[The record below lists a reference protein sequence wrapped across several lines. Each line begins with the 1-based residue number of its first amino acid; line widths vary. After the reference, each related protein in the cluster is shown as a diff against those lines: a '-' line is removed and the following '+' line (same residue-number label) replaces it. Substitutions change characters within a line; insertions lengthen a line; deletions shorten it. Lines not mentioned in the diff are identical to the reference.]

1 MTIADRLTLIRAGYK
16 LAEIKEMEREEAAQ
30 QHEQEQMEPDKGM
43 EPQQDPKPAPAE
55 AQPEAQEPGADPD
68 PDPRDTEIKRLKQQ
82 LAAAQRAN
90 INGKEQEPYGMD
102 DYIKDVFARK

>member
-1 MTIADRLTLIRAGYK
+1 MTLADRLTLIRAGYK
-16 LAEIKEMEREEAAQ
+16 LAEIKEMEREEATQ

-43 EPQQDPKPAPAE
+43 EPEQDPKPAPAE
-55 AQPEAQEPGADPD
+55 TQQEAEESGAY
-68 PDPRDTEIKRLKQQ
+68 PDPRDAEIERLKEQ

>member
-1 MTIADRLTLIRAGYK
+1 MTLADRLTLIRAGYK
-16 LAEIKEMEREEAAQ
+16 LTEIKEMEGEEAAQ

-43 EPQQDPKPAPAE
+43 EPEQDPKPAPAE
-55 AQPEAQEPGADPD
+55 TQQEAEEQGADPD
-68 PDPRDTEIKRLKQQ
+68 PRDAEIERLKEQ

-102 DYIKDVFARK
+102 EYIKDVFARK